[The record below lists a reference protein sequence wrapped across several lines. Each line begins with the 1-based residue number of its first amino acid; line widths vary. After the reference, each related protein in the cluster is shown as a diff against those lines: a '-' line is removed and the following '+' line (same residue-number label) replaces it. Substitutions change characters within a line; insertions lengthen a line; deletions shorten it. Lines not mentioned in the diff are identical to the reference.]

1 MGFKELHFSVL
12 FIVILLIFSSCRK
25 EPLEPSRGN
34 QLEFSSDEQSML
46 GGEIIDRIYSNPVTY
61 PVLDKNEYPEAYKY
75 LQDSILKIAV
85 NTASVSRR
93 LDFDWK
99 INIVHD
105 DDDRN
110 AFIVPGGKIFI
121 YTGLLKFL
129 ESNAEL
135 MGVVAHEI
143 AYADS
148 ELLIEN
154 LIDRFEGAKLR
165 DVVDRKD
172 MSIVEDIA
180 EYFQTIRY
188 NNHAVIHADT
198 FAINLLCPFNY
209 DPAGLKN
216 LIIRADTTNAGT
228 DFKWLTAKRYGVA
241 NRVDLIDEVLQK
253 NNCADGSNVQLKT
266 EYQRFIQEYLP

>member
-1 MGFKELHFSVL
+1 MKV
-12 FIVILLIFSSCRK
+12 
-25 EPLEPSRGN
+25 
-34 QLEFSSDEQSML
+34 
-46 GGEIIDRIYSNPVTY
+46 
-61 PVLDKNEYPEAYKY
+61 
-75 LQDSILKIAV
+75 AV
-85 NTASVSRR
+85 NTGLVSRR

-99 INIVHD
+99 VNIVHD

-110 AFIVPGGKIFI
+110 AFVVPGGGLFI

-129 ESNAEL
+129 DNNAEL

-154 LIDRFEGAKLR
+154 LIDRFEGSNLR

-188 NNHAVIHADT
+188 NEGAVIHADT

-209 DPAGLKN
+209 DPTGLKD
-216 LIIRADTTNAGT
+216 LIIRADTTDAVN
-228 DFKWLTAKRYGVA
+228 DFKWLTAKNYDVP
-241 NRVDLIDEVLQK
+241 NRVTLIDEVLER
-253 NNCADGSNVQLKT
+253 NDCARGSNVLLKAQY
-266 EYQRFIQEYLP
+266 ERFIEEYLP